1 MTHIIDA
8 VGSREYMG
16 PGVTI
21 DVDELSGLRM
31 PEKTTP
37 LYVVCSLR
45 RCIGK
50 TLVSRLL
57 TEFYVVDYRPVAA
70 FGRADEGPQL
80 VDYLPDTTSIVDIG
94 DIRGQMAFF
103 DRLITD
109 NHCAKIIDIG
119 HRAFKNFFTIAREIR
134 FFEEA
139 CQHSIEPLILFIG
152 DSDPQSAK
160 TYTMLRHQFS
170 GASSLLPVR
179 NQIDASPIGHR
190 DAIREPNM
198 APASLDIPF
207 LNLSLRALVEQ
218 RSFSFS
224 GFWRAPP
231 SDLPASVDDE
241 LSTWVELVFY
251 QFRNL
256 GLFFGWED
264 LSTSTGV

>member
-1 MTHIIDA
+1 
-8 VGSREYMG
+8 
-16 PGVTI
+16 
-21 DVDELSGLRM
+21 M

-70 FGRADEGPQL
+70 FDLADEGPQL

-94 DIRGQMAFF
+94 DIRGQMALF

-109 NHCAKIIDIG
+109 NHCAKIVDIG

-218 RSFSFS
+218 HSFSFS